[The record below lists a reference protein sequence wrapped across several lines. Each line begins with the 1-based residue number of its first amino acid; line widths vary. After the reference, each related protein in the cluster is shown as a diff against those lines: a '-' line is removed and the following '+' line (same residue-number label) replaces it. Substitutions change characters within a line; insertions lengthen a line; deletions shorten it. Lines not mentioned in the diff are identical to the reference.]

1 MATPH
6 VAGIA
11 ARCFASGECKLSNG
25 AANTQLLLNYVG
37 AKYAADASYRWSTG
51 SVSGNN
57 YYGPWVWAAQ
67 W

>member
-11 ARCFASGECKLSNG
+11 ARCFASGECKLANG
-25 AANTQLLLNYVG
+25 AANTQMFLNYVR
-37 AKYAADASYRWSTG
+37 AKYDSDPSYRWSTG
-51 SVSGNN
+51 SVSNSK
-57 YYGPWVWAAQ
+57 YYGPWVWAPQ